1 MYFQMSLADDRVMLA
16 LARTEYHCECDVY
29 VLEEI
34 MRCYN
39 NILLE
44 ANVLTLS
51 KFKCCLFL
59 LPMLIH
65 FGLPSLMQQLK
76 QAQETCGL

>member
-1 MYFQMSLADDRVMLA
+1 MYFQMSLADDRVTLA

-44 ANVLTLS
+44 ANLLTLS
-51 KFKCCLFL
+51 KLKCCLFL
-59 LPMLIH
+59 LPMLIY